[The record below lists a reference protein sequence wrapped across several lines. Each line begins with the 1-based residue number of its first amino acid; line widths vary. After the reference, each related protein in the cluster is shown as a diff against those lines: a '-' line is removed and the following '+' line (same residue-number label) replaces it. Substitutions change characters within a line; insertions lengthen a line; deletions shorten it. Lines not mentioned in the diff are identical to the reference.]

1 MINFGGQMNQGDK
14 KISSKKKKKK
24 TDAFSIKQ
32 SSYDDNKSKYS
43 S

>member
-14 KISSKKKKKK
+14 KISPKKKK
-24 TDAFSIKQ
+24 TDAFSIKK

>member
-14 KISSKKKKKK
+14 KISSQKKKK
-24 TDAFSIKQ
+24 TDAFSIKK